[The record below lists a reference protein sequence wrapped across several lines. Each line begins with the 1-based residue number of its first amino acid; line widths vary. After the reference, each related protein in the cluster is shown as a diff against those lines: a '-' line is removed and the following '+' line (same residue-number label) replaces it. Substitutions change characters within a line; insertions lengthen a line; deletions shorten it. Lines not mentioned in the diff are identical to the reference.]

1 MNQNHH
7 TRRIARTMVVAVA
20 GVTVGLATTY
30 AVASGS
36 GPDHDRV
43 PSEQT
48 GIAAWATDRQ
58 LSGLSPASLL
68 AEEVAPHPAAHLRA
82 LAGYAREHRLSGLSP
97 ASLTAQDPAPHPAA
111 HMLALAD
118 YAREHGL
125 SGLSPA
131 SLGPV
136 DD

>member
-1 MNQNHH
+1 MNQNQHS
-7 TRRIARTMVVAVA
+7 RRITRTIVVAVA

-36 GPDHDRV
+36 GPDDDRV
-43 PSEQT
+43 PSEQKV
-48 GIAAWATDRQ
+48 IAAWATERQ
-58 LSGLSPASLL
+58 LSGLSPASLASANRL
-68 AEEVAPHPAAHLRA
+68 PA
-82 LAGYAREHRLSGLSP
+82 
-97 ASLTAQDPAPHPAA
+97 HPAA
-111 HMLALAD
+111 HMQALAD